1 MFGSSLPS
9 LFPSDP
15 HLIFSLKEKDNL
27 GVLPPKIIRIEKKLE
42 KYREEKY
49 KHLLDIQRLK
59 KEEDQKYMQDLK
71 YTMEVE
77 RSLLSKSID
86 YIKKR
91 ADEQL
96 KNWKYNQEIKKK
108 RLEKIEAVDNFLT
121 KKMRDKFLNEKGE
134 DHKDVKEGWEY
145 FESNCQKLGVELRHD
160 PNKKMKSMFKN

>member
-1 MFGSSLPS
+1 MFGSSLPN

-27 GVLPPKIIRIEKKLE
+27 ELLPPKIIKIEKKLE

-49 KHLLDIQRLK
+49 RHLLDIQRLK

-91 ADEQL
+91 
-96 KNWKYNQEIKKK
+96 
-108 RLEKIEAVDNFLT
+108 EK
-121 KKMRDKFLNEKGE
+121 
-134 DHKDVKEGWEY
+134 
-145 FESNCQKLGVELRHD
+145 
-160 PNKKMKSMFKN
+160 